1 MKLWSGAPCRGCY
14 RPHMAPLRGSP
25 LRGSIGFATGWIV
38 AFVIAIAPA
47 QAQRRPKTPPAATK
61 PAASP
66 ATEASTSDAAA
77 GGPAKVAPDKPD
89 KPDKNAKTKVF
100 DFTGIDLSGRLHT
113 PQLLYF
119 LERAN
124 EELERA
130 FLERRSFIPHM
141 VRSLEEEAL

>member
-1 MKLWSGAPCRGCY
+1 MKAAEAPKAKAVLWPAAPCRGLY
-14 RPHMAPLRGSP
+14 TPARALR
-25 LRGSIGFATGWIV
+25 SIFVAVGLAATVLPIMTTE
-38 AFVIAIAPA
+38 AY
-47 QAQRRPKTPPAATK
+47 AQRRPKNPPAK
-61 PAASP
+61 PDAPKPEAAKP
-66 ATEASTSDAAA
+66 DAPK
-77 GGPAKVAPDKPD
+77 GEPAKSEGGGEAPKGGKP
-89 KPDKNAKTKVF
+89 KVF
-100 DFTGIDLSGRLHT
+100 DFTGIDLAGRLHT

>member
-1 MKLWSGAPCRGCY
+1 MKLWPGAPSRGLKTSPRGLLLALVAVCL
-14 RPHMAPLRGSP
+14 MATTSTN
-25 LRGSIGFATGWIV
+25 AH
-38 AFVIAIAPA
+38 
-47 QAQRRPKTPPAATK
+47 AQRRPKPSPEAGAAKDGAAKDGAAKPGEAGSKDAGSTK
-61 PAASP
+61 
-66 ATEASTSDAAA
+66 E
-77 GGPAKVAPDKPD
+77 PAKGGKP
-89 KPDKNAKTKVF
+89 KVF
-100 DFTGIDLSGRLHT
+100 DFTGIDLAGRLHT

>member
-1 MKLWSGAPCRGCY
+1 MKLWPSAPSRGLKTS
-14 RPHMAPLRGSP
+14 PRG
-25 LRGSIGFATGWIV
+25 LLLALFAVCLVATIV
-38 AFVIAIAPA
+38 AATSTTAH
-47 QAQRRPKTPPAATK
+47 AQRRPKPSPEAGAAKDGAAKDGAAKDSAAK
-61 PAASP
+61 PG
-66 ATEASTSDAAA
+66 EA
-77 GGPAKVAPDKPD
+77 GGKDAGSTKEPAKGGKP
-89 KPDKNAKTKVF
+89 KVF
-100 DFTGIDLSGRLHT
+100 DFTGIDLAGRLHT